1 MHLLFLTPQL
11 PYPPRQGTAIRN
23 WGLIKSLAA
32 HHQITLLTFA
42 TPQETVAAEQLAACP
57 LVEVVVPPAPRSIA
71 QRLLTLLTSPL
82 PDLAHRLHSPYFNE
96 RLKALLKANQ
106 FDALFIEGLELARAV
121 IDLDLSLPILYDAH
135 NCETVLQRRAYET
148 DLKRPARWP
157 AALYSFIQTRR
168 LAQFESQ
175 VCRRA
180 RHVTCVSTEDA
191 AALKSLTHTV
201 TPTVV
206 PNGIFLSDYATPTP
220 NPQSSTPTLVFTGKM
235 DYRPNVDA
243 VVWFAND
250 ILPLIQN
257 KKPDVQ
263 FLIVG
268 QKPLPA
274 VQQLAQRPGITVT
287 GAVQD
292 TRPYIAQ
299 ASLYIAPLRMGGGTR
314 FKLLEALALKRP
326 IVSTTVG
333 AEGFGVQNGKEL
345 LLADSP
351 SEFAN
356 AVLALLG
363 NPAKQ
368 QALIKA
374 GYDFVQAYDWANIV
388 PKVEGLLIKQQV

>member
-1 MHLLFLTPQL
+1 MKLLFLTPQL

-23 WGLIKSLAA
+23 WGLIKSLSAQ
-32 HHQITLLTFA
+32 HQITLLTFA
-42 TPQETVAAEQLAACP
+42 TLQETVAPELLAACSQ
-57 LVEVVVPPAPRSIA
+57 VEVAVPPAPRSII
-71 QRLLTLLTSPL
+71 QRLATLLTSPL
-82 PDLAHRLHSPYFNE
+82 PDLAHRLYSPYFNE

-106 FDALFIEGLELARAV
+106 FDALFIEGLELARAA
-121 IDLDLSLPILYDAH
+121 IDLDLSLPIIYDAH

-148 DLKRPARWP
+148 DLKRSARWP
-157 AALYSFIQTRR
+157 AALYSFIQTKR
-168 LAQFESQ
+168 LAQFEAQ
-175 VCRRA
+175 VCQRA
-180 RHVTCVSTEDA
+180 TRITCVSPEDA
-191 AALKSLTHTV
+191 TALKSLTPNLN
-201 TPTVV
+201 PTVV
-206 PNGIFLSDYATPTP
+206 PNGIFLSDYASPTLS
-220 NPQSSTPTLVFTGKM
+220 PQPSAPTLVFTGKM

-268 QKPLPA
+268 QKPLLA

-287 GAVQD
+287 GAVED
-292 TRPYIAQ
+292 IRPYIAQ

-326 IVSTTVG
+326 IVSTIVG

-351 SEFAN
+351 NEFAD
-356 AVLALLG
+356 AVLGLLD

-368 QALIKA
+368 QALIQA
-374 GYDFVQAYDWANIV
+374 GYEFVHAYDWSNIV
-388 PKVEGLLIKQQV
+388 PKVEGLLKTEA